1 MRKITL
7 ILSALFLCVGFNTNA
22 AVRTPQSPTRQSE
35 SSARQTSSAKKT
47 VVKTDTGSSR
57 AATSKTAKKTVTNT
71 SRAAKKTVMSRSA
84 TSTNRKIS
92 TARSGIKQQKV
103 KTARAAA
110 TTKTI
115 AFSEPY
121 IACRDAYFSC
131 MDQFC
136 ATQNETYRR
145 CVCSSKLKKIQDLE
159 KKLDQTTDSLK
170 DFQDINIDAIS
181 KTSAEVKA
189 MGNASE
195 GESAIK
201 KDKSSSATALK
212 NISGVLNDTKQ
223 KSLQEPVSANNNAIW
238 GTTDLIGGS
247 DIADLTGEALYNA
260 VHTQCAEI
268 VQASCSASDFKMV
281 SSAYGVYIENDCNL
295 LETSLTNKKNTA
307 NASIR
312 STRHQMQEARLENY
326 NAHNSLSLNDCIAK
340 VREDLTQETACG
352 KDYVHCLD
360 VTGKYLNSTT
370 GNPIY
375 SADFY
380 QLENQISLSGD
391 VLKNSTNSLVLSVLN
406 NKKAFAQK
414 SLDLCV
420 DDSVDVWD
428 EFLRQAIVEISQG
441 QLKRIQ
447 NVKSECLKVVNDC
460 YLKQTEQIK
469 GFSDNSSE
477 ISLGTT
483 LELSEEMCKEKL
495 TTCSNLYGRGADGLK
510 ILIDTM
516 KGITDSTIAQ
526 TCPDLLDTFIQKTC
540 AVSANDSKHSSPY
553 GCRAYAPGEERYAVN
568 AMCNLATVN
577 PFDRSSVSSKNYSST
592 ASSNYSSPSDT
603 TKYKKRYT
611 YCNFGYYLFQQTE
624 NCDIDQ
630 IGNWCYNKND
640 ATSCHICPTG
650 YICTGGIQMP
660 SSGENTK
667 IYSTCGETYIGSLYH
682 KLVRYAL
689 QNCVRPSS
697 NSGVLPETLLG
708 DVDNAMKK
716 VQRQII
722 NALTTECT
730 DMGGIWVEQPWKDT
744 DADGKLDSNESYTL
758 YEKFYTTTGANNLW
772 GFCATPTE

>member
-1 MRKITL
+1 M
-7 ILSALFLCVGFNTNA
+7 SALFLCVGFNTNA

-35 SSARQTSSAKKT
+35 TSARQTSTAKKTIVKTNANSSRTAISKPAKKT
-47 VVKTDTGSSR
+47 V
-57 AATSKTAKKTVTNT
+57 ANT
-71 SRAAKKTVMSRSA
+71 SRAAKKTVVSRSA
-84 TSTNRKIS
+84 TPTSNVKIS
-92 TARSGIKQQKV
+92 TARSGIKQQKN

-110 TTKTI
+110 TTKTV

-145 CVCSSKLKKIQDLE
+145 CVCSSKLKNIQDME

-189 MGNASE
+189 MGTASE

-201 KDKSSSATALK
+201 KDTSSSATALK
-212 NISGVLNDTKQ
+212 NISGVLNETKQ
-223 KSLQEPVSANNNAIW
+223 KSLQDPIPVNNNAIW

-260 VHTQCAEI
+260 VHSQCTEI
-268 VQASCSASDFKMV
+268 IQDSCSASDLKMV
-281 SSAYGVYIENDCNL
+281 SSAYGVYIENDCAL
-295 LETSLTNKKNTA
+295 LESALANKKNTA

-312 STRHQMQEARLENY
+312 ATRHQMQDARLENY

-370 GNPIY
+370 GDPIY

-406 NKKAFAQK
+406 DKKAFAQK
-414 SLDLCV
+414 SLDLCT
-420 DDSVDVWD
+420 DDSANVWD

-447 NVKSECLKVVNDC
+447 NVKSECLQVVNDC
-460 YLKQTEQIK
+460 YLKQTEQLK
-469 GFSDNSSE
+469 DFSDNSSD
-477 ISLGTT
+477 IALGTT

-495 TTCSNLYGRGADGLK
+495 TTCSNLYGRGADGLE
-510 ILIDTM
+510 ILVNTM

-526 TCPDLLDTFIQKTC
+526 TCPDLLDTFITKTC
-540 AVSANDSKHSSPY
+540 AVSANDSKHTFPY
-553 GCRAYAPGEERYAVN
+553 GCRAYAPGEQRYAVN

-577 PFDRSSVSSKNYSST
+577 PFDRSLISSKNYTST
-592 ASSNYSSPSDT
+592 LSVSTNYNIPT
-603 TKYKKRYT
+603 NVTEIYTKTYT
-611 YCNFGYYLFQQTE
+611 YCNFGYYLFSETYCHDITSSECQDWGYTE
-624 NCDIDQ
+624 K
-630 IGNWCYNKND
+630 G
-640 ATSCHICPTG
+640 ATACHVCPAG
-650 YICTGGIQMP
+650 YICTGGIQSP
-660 SSGENTK
+660 SNGENTK
-667 IYSTCGETYIGSLYH
+667 LYSTCGETYIGSLYH

-689 QNCVRPSS
+689 QNCVRPSN
-697 NSGVLPETLLG
+697 NSGELSETLLG

-716 VQRQII
+716 VQKQII
-722 NALTTECT
+722 EALSTECS

-744 DADGKLDSNESYTL
+744 NADGKFDSNTSYTL

-772 GFCATPTE
+772 GFCTTPEE

>member
-1 MRKITL
+1 MRKISL
-7 ILSALFLCVGFNTNA
+7 ILSALFLCIGFNTNA
-22 AVRTPQSPTRQSE
+22 AVRTPQSPARQSE
-35 SSARQTSSAKKT
+35 TNARQTATAKKSVVKNTETKSSRTAASKSVKKT
-47 VVKTDTGSSR
+47 VSNVNRS
-57 AATSKTAKKTVTNT
+57 ATN
-71 SRAAKKTVMSRSA
+71 KKTVMSRNTANASVH
-84 TSTNRKIS
+84 KIS
-92 TARSGIKQQKV
+92 TARSATKQQKS

-110 TTKTI
+110 TTKTV

-145 CVCSSKLKKIQDLE
+145 CVCSSKLTKIQDTE
-159 KKLDQTTDSLK
+159 KKIDQTVDSLK

-195 GESAIK
+195 GESAMK

-223 KSLQEPVSANNNAIW
+223 KSLQEPVSTNNKAIW

-247 DIADLTGEALYNA
+247 DIADLTGEPLYNA
-260 VHTQCAEI
+260 VHAQCAEI
-268 VQASCSASDFKMV
+268 VQASCSDSDLKMV
-281 SSAYGVYIENDCNL
+281 SSAYGVYIENDCAL
-295 LETSLTNKKNTA
+295 LESALNNKKNAT
-307 NASIR
+307 NSSIR

-352 KDYVHCLD
+352 KDYIHCLD
-360 VTGKYLNSTT
+360 VTGKYLNVTT
-370 GNPIY
+370 GEPIY
-375 SADFY
+375 SKEFY

-406 NKKAFAQK
+406 DKKAFAQK
-414 SLDLCV
+414 SLDLCT
-420 DDSVDVWD
+420 DNSTDVWE

-495 TTCSNLYGRGADGLK
+495 TTCSNLYGHGSDGLE
-510 ILIDTM
+510 ILVNTM

-526 TCPDLLDTFIQKTC
+526 TCPDLLDTFITKTC
-540 AVSANDSKHSSPY
+540 AVSSNDSKHSFPY
-553 GCRAYAPGEERYAVN
+553 GCRAYAPGEQRYAVN
-568 AMCNLATVN
+568 SICNLSTIN
-577 PFDRSSVSSKNYSST
+577 PFERSSTSTIDASSSST
-592 ASSNYSSPSDT
+592 TTINTTYNVASLVKSLSLVLR
-603 TKYKKRYT
+603 YK
-611 YCNFGYYLFQQTE
+611 YCNFNYYLFYSDGETE
-624 NCDIDQ
+624 CDAQ
-630 IGNWCYNKND
+630 HAWCYNQTQ
-640 ATSCHICPTG
+640 ATQCKACPAG
-650 YICTGGIQMP
+650 YICMGGQNPPTQGDQTI
-660 SSGENTK
+660 
-667 IYSTCGETYIGSLYH
+667 IYKNCGETYIGSLYH

-697 NSGVLPETLLG
+697 NSGELPETLLG

-716 VQRQII
+716 VKQKLV
-722 NALTTECT
+722 AELSTECS
-730 DMGGIWVEQPWKDT
+730 DMGGVWVEIPWKDT
-744 DADGKLDSNESYTL
+744 NSDGKHDDNKATL
-758 YEKFYTTTGANNLW
+758 YVKFYRY
-772 GFCATPTE
+772 